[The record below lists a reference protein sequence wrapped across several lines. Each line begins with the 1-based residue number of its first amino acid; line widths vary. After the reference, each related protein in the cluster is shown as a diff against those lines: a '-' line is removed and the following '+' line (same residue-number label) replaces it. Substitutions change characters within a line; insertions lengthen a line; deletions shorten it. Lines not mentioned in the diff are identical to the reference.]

1 MAESPI
7 EIELARHAR
16 RIGPILQELVPRD
29 GDESAFLGG
38 PAWYHLETGG
48 KRIRSALCLLT
59 TEALGGDSEKALHFA
74 AAVELL
80 HNMLL
85 VHDDIEDGDTVRR
98 NKPTVWKRVRAG
110 ERDQRRRLPVRAL
123 AARGDP
129 FARAGRRA
137 GAADGPVPGDLR
149 ADHRGPGA
157 RHQFPLRRAL
167 HHRGLPAHGHAEDRP
182 LPRARHGRRSDH
194 RRRAGGDARVPAPAR
209 REPRPGVP
217 DPRRHPRP
225 DRRQGARRR
234 ERLRHPRGQ
243 GEHPLRA
250 RAGALLAGRG
260 RAPARGHAQAARGDD
275 RRRRRR
281 GPRPVRPVRL
291 HRVRAGDGRPAD
303 PPGPARARRAAR
315 RAAVPLPRT
324 AHLPSPKGK
333 PE

>member
-7 EIELARHAR
+7 ETELLRHAR
-16 RIGPILQELVPRD
+16 RIGPILQELVPARQARLPRRALLVPPRD
-29 GDESAFLGG
+29 RRQTHPLGPLPADRRGARRRFGEGAPFRRGGRTAPQHAPRPRRHRGRRHG
-38 PAWYHLETGG
+38 PAEQADGLEG
-48 KRIRSALCLLT
+48 
-59 TEALGGDSEKALHFA
+59 
-74 AAVELL
+74 
-80 HNMLL
+80 
-85 VHDDIEDGDTVRR
+85 VR
-98 NKPTVWKRVRAG
+98 PG

-129 FARAGRRA
+129 FARAGGRA
-137 GAADGPVPGDLR
+137 GAAGGPVPRDLR

-194 RRRAGGDARVPAPAR
+194 RRRAGGDARMPAPAR

-234 ERLRHPRGQ
+234 DRLRHPRGQ

-260 RAPARGHAQAARGDD
+260 RAPARGHAQTARGDD
-275 RRRRRR
+275 RRQRRR
-281 GPRPVRPVRL
+281 GPRPLRPVRL
-291 HRVRAGDGRPAD
+291 HRVRAGDGGPAD
-303 PPGPARARRAAR
+303 PRGPARARRAAG
-315 RAAVPLPRT
+315 RAAVRSSANWSLT
-324 AHLPSPKGK
+324 SPKGK